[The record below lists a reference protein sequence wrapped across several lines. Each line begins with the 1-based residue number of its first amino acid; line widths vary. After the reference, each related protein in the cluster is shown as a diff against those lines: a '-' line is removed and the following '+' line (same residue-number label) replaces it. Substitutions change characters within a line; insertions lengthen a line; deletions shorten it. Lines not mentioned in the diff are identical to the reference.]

1 MARVLLVAAGGLAR
15 ETLSS
20 ILATGDH
27 QVVGMLDDSVA
38 LHGTEIAGV
47 DVLGGT
53 DMAATRREL
62 LLVTAGPGEARFRI
76 VNRLRELGVGPER
89 YVTHISGTVSVGTG
103 CTIGHGSIVLPGC
116 VLTCDVEVGAHV
128 VLMPRVVLT
137 HDNSLGDFATL
148 AAGVTLG
155 GNTLI
160 GSAAYLGMN
169 SSVRQGLCVG
179 ERATLGMGS
188 VLLVDQ
194 PAGTTWAGN
203 PAQSLHRVQTDTL
216 QHDQQRVS

>member
-1 MARVLLVAAGGLAR
+1 MARVLLLAAGGLAR

-20 ILATGDH
+20 IVATGDH
-27 QVVGMLDDSVA
+27 HVVGMLDDSSA

-47 DVLGGT
+47 DVLGGV
-53 DMAATRREL
+53 DMAATRNEL
-62 LLVTAGPGEARFRI
+62 LLVSAGPGGARSSI
-76 VNRLRELGVGPER
+76 VTRLRELGVGPER
-89 YVTHISGTVSVGTG
+89 YATHINGSVSVGSG
-103 CTIGHGSIVLPGC
+103 CHLGHGSIVLPGC
-116 VLTCDVEVGAHV
+116 VLTCDVEVGNHV

-137 HDNSLGDFATL
+137 HDNRLGDFATL
-148 AAGVTLG
+148 AAGVALG
-155 GNTLI
+155 GSARI

-194 PAGTTWAGN
+194 PAETTWAGN
-203 PAQSLHRVQTDTL
+203 PAHSLRRPRTL
-216 QHDQQRVS
+216 TVHHEEQRMS